1 MSAFVVL
8 KAGVLATLQDPG
20 RFGYAH
26 LGLTQGGPADYISY
40 RVADLLLQNQSSSCQ
55 IEVSVGGLSLL
66 ALTDTVFCVTGA
78 QMPLTIN
85 GQSKALW
92 QSHRIKKDDVI
103 ELGFARS
110 GLRCYLA
117 VAGGFKL
124 PKDFGSNSTV
134 LREKVG
140 GIAGAALQQGQ
151 FLPTRSACRPL
162 LLALPE
168 KFWPEFSTPLELGL
182 IPGYQQHWFDQAQW
196 QQLCGTDYQVSALYD
211 RMGYR
216 LQGEPLLYQ
225 SQYQSRALS
234 SEGVSYGAVQLPPDG
249 LPIVLLNDRQTLG
262 GYPKPGVVLARHAAA
277 LAQRQQGQLIRFY
290 QVAPEQLEVYQH
302 QQQRYWAE
310 LPMDFRSLR

>member
-8 KAGVLATLQDPG
+8 KAGMLATLQDQG

-26 LGLTQGGPADYISY
+26 LGLTQGGPADYVSY
-40 RVADLLLQNQSSSCQ
+40 RIADLLVQNQKTSCQ
-55 IEVSVGGLSLL
+55 IEVCVGGFSLL
-66 ALTDTVFCVTGA
+66 ALADTVLCVTGA

-117 VAGGFKL
+117 VADGFKL
-124 PKDFGSNSTV
+124 PKEFGSNSTV

-151 FLPTRSACRPL
+151 FLPVRSAYRPL
-162 LLALPE
+162 LWALPE
-168 KFWPEFSTPLELGL
+168 KFRPDFSAPLELGL
-182 IPGYQQHWFDQAQW
+182 LPSYQQHWFEHAQW
-196 QQLCGTDYQVSALYD
+196 QQLCGSDYQVSALYD

-216 LQGEPLLYQ
+216 LQGESLMYQAKALL
-225 SQYQSRALS
+225 
-234 SEGVSYGAVQLPPDG
+234 SEGISYGAVQLPPDG

-277 LAQRQQGQLIRFY
+277 LAQRQQGNPIRFY
-290 QVAPEQLEVYQH
+290 KISPEQLEGYQYE
-302 QQQRYWAE
+302 QQRYWAE
-310 LPMDFRSLR
+310 LPMDLRSLR

>member
-8 KAGVLATLQDPG
+8 KAGVLATLQDLG
-20 RFGYAH
+20 RFGYAY
-26 LGLTQGGPADYISY
+26 LGLTQGGPADYVSY
-40 RVADLLLQNQSSSCQ
+40 RIADLLLQNQRPSCQ
-55 IEVSVGGLSLL
+55 IEVSVGGLSLVS
-66 ALTDTVFCVTGA
+66 LTDTVFCVTGA
-78 QMPLTIN
+78 QMPLAIN

-103 ELGFARS
+103 ELGFAKS

-117 VAGGFKL
+117 VAEGFKL

-151 FLPTRSACRPL
+151 FLPVRSAYRPL
-162 LLALPE
+162 LWALPE
-168 KFWPEFSTPLELGL
+168 KLWPDFSTPLELGL
-182 IPGYQQHWFDQAQW
+182 LPGYQQHWFEQAQW

-216 LQGEPLLYQ
+216 LQGDPLMYQ
-225 SQYQSRALS
+225 PKALL
-234 SEGVSYGAVQLPPDG
+234 SEGISYGAVQLPPDG

-262 GYPKPGVVLARHAAA
+262 GYPKPGVVLARYAAA
-277 LAQRQQGQLIRFY
+277 LAQRQQGHPIRFY
-290 QVAPEQLEVYQH
+290 KISPEQLDTHQH
-302 QQQRYWAE
+302 EQQCYWAE

>member
-1 MSAFVVL
+1 MSVFVVL
-8 KAGVLATLQDPG
+8 KAGVLATLQDQG

-26 LGLTQGGPADYISY
+26 LGLTQGGPADYVSY
-40 RVADLLLQNQSSSCQ
+40 RIADLLLQNQSPSCQ
-55 IEVSVGGLSLL
+55 IEVSVGGLSLVAL
-66 ALTDTVFCVTGA
+66 ADTVFCVTGA

-103 ELGFARS
+103 ELGFSRS

-134 LREKVG
+134 LREKIG

-151 FLPTRSACRPL
+151 FLPAASTYRPL
-162 LLALPE
+162 LWALPE
-168 KFWPEFSTPLELGL
+168 KLWPQFSMPLELGL
-182 IPGYQQHWFDQAQW
+182 VPGYQQHWFDEAQW
-196 QQLCGTDYQVSALYD
+196 QQLCSTEYQVSALYD

-225 SQYQSRALS
+225 SRALL
-234 SEGVSYGAVQLPPDG
+234 SEGISYGAVQLPPDG

-262 GYPKPGVVLARHAAA
+262 GYPKPGVILARHAAA
-277 LAQRQQGQLIRFY
+277 LAQRQQGEPISFY
-290 QVAPEQLEVYQH
+290 LMLPQQLEAYQQ

>member
-8 KAGVLATLQDPG
+8 KSGVLATLQDQG

-26 LGLTQGGPADYISY
+26 LGLTQGGPADYVSY
-40 RVADLLLQNQSSSCQ
+40 RIADLLLQNQSPSCQ
-55 IEVSVGGLSLL
+55 IEVSVGGFSVV

-103 ELGFARS
+103 ELGFAKS

-124 PKDFGSNSTV
+124 AKDFGSNSTV

-151 FLPTRSACRPL
+151 FLPARSVYRPVL
-162 LLALPE
+162 WALPE
-168 KFWPEFSTPLELGL
+168 KYWPEFSNPLELGL
-182 IPGYQQHWFDQAQW
+182 IPGYQQHWFDEAQW
-196 QQLCGTDYQVSALYD
+196 QQLCSTDYQVSVLYD

-216 LQGEPLLYQ
+216 LQGEPLVYQ
-225 SQYQSRALS
+225 SQALL
-234 SEGVSYGAVQLPPDG
+234 SEGISYGAVQLPPDG

-277 LAQRQQGQLIRFY
+277 LAQRQQGQQIRFY
-290 QVAPEQLEVYQH
+290 KTLPEQLEAYQ
-302 QQQRYWAE
+302 QEQQRYWAE
-310 LPMDFRSLR
+310 LPMDFRSLP

>member
-1 MSAFVVL
+1 MSVFVVL
-8 KAGVLATLQDPG
+8 KAGVLATLQDQG

-26 LGLTQGGPADYISY
+26 LGLTQGGPADYVSY
-40 RVADLLLQNQSSSCQ
+40 RIADLLLQNQSPSCQ
-55 IEVSVGGLSLL
+55 IEVSVGGLSLVAL
-66 ALTDTVFCVTGA
+66 ADTVFCVTGA

-92 QSHRIKKDDVI
+92 QSHRIKKDDVV
-103 ELGFARS
+103 ELGFAKS

-134 LREKVG
+134 LREKIG

-151 FLPTRSACRPL
+151 FLPAASTYRPL
-162 LLALPE
+162 LWALPE
-168 KFWPEFSTPLELGL
+168 KLWPQFSMPLELGL
-182 IPGYQQHWFDQAQW
+182 VPGYQQHWFDEAQW
-196 QQLCGTDYQVSALYD
+196 QQLCSTEYQVSALYD

-225 SQYQSRALS
+225 SRALL
-234 SEGVSYGAVQLPPDG
+234 SEGISYGAVQLPPDG

-262 GYPKPGVVLARHAAA
+262 GYPKPGVILARHAAA
-277 LAQRQQGQLIRFY
+277 LAQRQQGEPISFY
-290 QVAPEQLEVYQH
+290 RMLPQQLEAYQQ

>member
-8 KAGVLATLQDPG
+8 KAGVLATLQDQG
-20 RFGYAH
+20 RVGYAH
-26 LGLTQGGPADYISY
+26 LGLTQGGPADYVSY
-40 RVADLLLQNQSSSCQ
+40 RIADLLLQNHSPSCQ

-66 ALTDTVFCVTGA
+66 ALTDTVFCLTGA

-103 ELGFARS
+103 ELGFAKS

-140 GIAGAALQQGQ
+140 GIAGAALQSGQ
-151 FLPTRSACRPL
+151 FLPAASTYRPL
-162 LLALPE
+162 LWALPQQY
-168 KFWPEFSTPLELGL
+168 WPDFSVPLELGL
-182 IPGYQQHWFDQAQW
+182 IPGYQQHWFDEAQW
-196 QQLCGTDYQVSALYD
+196 QQLCSTDYQVSALYD

-216 LQGEPLLYQ
+216 LQGEPLLYPPK
-225 SQYQSRALS
+225 ALL
-234 SEGVSYGAVQLPPDG
+234 SEGISYGAVQLPPDG

-277 LAQRQQGQLIRFY
+277 LAQRQQGQQICFY
-290 QVAPEQLEVYQH
+290 KIEPEQLEAH
-302 QQQRYWAE
+302 QQEQRRYWAE
-310 LPMDFRSLR
+310 LPMDFRSLC

>member
-8 KAGVLATLQDPG
+8 KAGVLATLQDQG

-26 LGLTQGGPADYISY
+26 LGLTQGGPADYVSY
-40 RVADLLLQNQSSSCQ
+40 RIADLLLQNPDPSCQ
-55 IEVSVGGLSLL
+55 IEISVGGFSLV
-66 ALTDTVFCVTGA
+66 ALCDTVFCVTGA

-103 ELGFARS
+103 ELGFAKS

-140 GIAGAALQQGQ
+140 GIAGSALQQGQ
-151 FLPTRSACRPL
+151 FLPAASTYRPL
-162 LLALPE
+162 LWALPE
-168 KFWPEFSTPLELGL
+168 KYWPDFSAPLELGL
-182 IPGYQQHWFDQAQW
+182 LPGYQQHWFDEAQW
-196 QQLCGTDYQVSALYD
+196 QQLCSTDYQVSALYD

-225 SQYQSRALS
+225 SRALL
-234 SEGVSYGAVQLPPDG
+234 SEGISYGAVQLPPDG

-277 LAQRQQGQLIRFY
+277 LAQRHQGQQIRFY
-290 QVAPEQLEVYQH
+290 KVAPEQLGSYQH

-310 LPMDFRSLR
+310 LPMDLRSLC

>member
-8 KAGVLATLQDPG
+8 KAGVLATLQDQG

-26 LGLTQGGPADYISY
+26 LGLTQGGPADYVSY
-40 RVADLLLQNQSSSCQ
+40 RIADLLLQNQTPSCQ

-78 QMPLTIN
+78 HMPLTVN

-103 ELGFARS
+103 ELGFAS
-110 GLRCYLA
+110 TGLRCYLA

-124 PKDFGSNSTV
+124 PKEFDSNSTV

-151 FLPTRSACRPL
+151 FLPARSSYRPL
-162 LLALPE
+162 LWALPE
-168 KFWPEFSTPLELGL
+168 KFWPDFAAPLQLGL
-182 IPGYQQHWFDQAQW
+182 VPGYQHSWFDKAQW
-196 QQLCGTDYQVSALYD
+196 QQLCSTEYQVSGLYD

-216 LQGEPLLYQ
+216 LEGQPLLYQ
-225 SQYQSRALS
+225 SRALL
-234 SEGVSYGAVQLPPDG
+234 SEGICYGAVQLPPDG

-262 GYPKPGVVLARHAAA
+262 GYPKPGAILARHAAA
-277 LAQRQQGQLIRFY
+277 LAQRKQGQSISFSL
-290 QVAPEQLEVYQH
+290 VAPEQLAAH
-302 QQQRYWAE
+302 QQQQVRYWAE
-310 LPMDFRSLR
+310 LAMDFRSLL

>member
-8 KAGVLATLQDPG
+8 KAGVLATLQDQG

-26 LGLTQGGPADYISY
+26 LGLTQGGPADYVSY
-40 RVADLLLQNQSSSCQ
+40 RIADLLLQNQNPSCQ
-55 IEVSVGGLSLL
+55 IEVSVGGLSLV

-85 GQSKALW
+85 GQPKALW

-103 ELGFARS
+103 ELGFAKS

-134 LREKVG
+134 LREQIG

-151 FLPTRSACRPL
+151 FLPARSTYRPV
-162 LLALPE
+162 LLALPSI
-168 KFWPEFSTPLELGL
+168 FWPDFSAPLQLGL
-182 IPGYQQHWFDQAQW
+182 VPGYQQHWFDEAQW

-225 SQYQSRALS
+225 SRALL
-234 SEGVSYGAVQLPPDG
+234 SEGISYGAVQLPPDG

-277 LAQRQQGQLIRFY
+277 LAQRQQGQPINFY
-290 QVAPEQLEVYQH
+290 RIETQQLEVYQ
-302 QQQRYWAE
+302 QEQQRYWAE

>member
-8 KAGVLATLQDPG
+8 KAGVLSTLQDQG

-26 LGLTQGGPADYISY
+26 LGLTQGGPADYVSY
-40 RVADLLLQNQSSSCQ
+40 RIADLLLQNQSQSCQ
-55 IEVSVGGLSLL
+55 IEVSVGGLSLVS
-66 ALTDTVFCVTGA
+66 LTDTVFCVTGA

-103 ELGFARS
+103 ELGFAKS

-151 FLPTRSACRPL
+151 FLPAPSAYRPL
-162 LLALPE
+162 LWALPE
-168 KFWPEFSTPLELGL
+168 KLWPQFSMPLELGL
-182 IPGYQQHWFDQAQW
+182 VPGYQQHWFDEAQW
-196 QQLCGTDYQVSALYD
+196 QQLCSTEYQVSALYD

-225 SQYQSRALS
+225 SRALL
-234 SEGVSYGAVQLPPDG
+234 SEGISYGAVQLPPDG

-262 GYPKPGVVLARHAAA
+262 GYPKPGVILARHAAA
-277 LAQRQQGQLIRFY
+277 LAQRQQGEPISFY
-290 QVAPEQLEVYQH
+290 LMLPQQLEAYQQ

>member
-8 KAGVLATLQDPG
+8 KAGVLSTLQDQG

-26 LGLTQGGPADYISY
+26 LGLTQGGPADYVSY
-40 RVADLLLQNQSSSCQ
+40 RIADLLLQNQSQSCQ
-55 IEVSVGGLSLL
+55 IEVSVGGLSLVS
-66 ALTDTVFCVTGA
+66 LTDTVFCVTGA

-103 ELGFARS
+103 ELGYAKS

-151 FLPTRSACRPL
+151 FLPAASTYRPL
-162 LLALPE
+162 LWALPE
-168 KFWPEFSTPLELGL
+168 KYWPEFSNPLELGL
-182 IPGYQQHWFDQAQW
+182 LPGYQQHWFDEAQW

-216 LQGEPLLYQ
+216 LQGQSILYQ
-225 SQYQSRALS
+225 SRSLL
-234 SEGVSYGAVQLPPDG
+234 SEGISYGAVQLPPDG

-277 LAQRQQGQLIRFY
+277 LAQRQQGQQIRFY
-290 QVAPEQLEVYQH
+290 KVLPEQLEAYQH

-310 LPMDFRSLR
+310 LPMDFRSLL

>member
-8 KAGVLATLQDPG
+8 NAGVLATLQDQG

-26 LGLTQGGPADYISY
+26 LGLTQGGPADYASY
-40 RVADLLLQNQSSSCQ
+40 RIADLLLQNQSPSCQ
-55 IEVSVGGLSLL
+55 IEVSVGGLSVV

-78 QMPLTIN
+78 QMPLTVN

-103 ELGFARS
+103 ELGFAKS

-134 LREKVG
+134 LREKIG

-151 FLPTRSACRPL
+151 FLPARPAYRPL
-162 LLALPE
+162 LWALPE
-168 KFWPEFSTPLELGL
+168 KYWPDFSAPLELGL
-182 IPGYQQHWFDQAQW
+182 VPGYQQHWFDEVQW
-196 QQLCGTDYQVSALYD
+196 QQLCSTDYQVSALYD

-225 SQYQSRALS
+225 SRALL
-234 SEGVSYGAVQLPPDG
+234 SEGISYGAVQLPPDG

-262 GYPKPGVVLARHAAA
+262 GYPKPGVILTRHAAA
-277 LAQRQQGQLIRFY
+277 LAQRQQGQSISFY
-290 QVAPEQLEVYQH
+290 KVSPSQLESYQ
-302 QQQRYWAE
+302 QEQQRYWAE
-310 LPMDFRSLR
+310 LPMDFRSLL

>member
-8 KAGVLATLQDPG
+8 KAGVLSTLQDQG
-20 RFGYAH
+20 RVGYAH
-26 LGLTQGGPADYISY
+26 LGLTQGGPADYVSY
-40 RVADLLLQNQSSSCQ
+40 RIADLLLQNQSPSCQ
-55 IEVSVGGLSLL
+55 IEVSVGGLSLV

-92 QSHRIKKDDVI
+92 QTHRIKKDDVI
-103 ELGFARS
+103 ELGFAKS

-151 FLPTRSACRPL
+151 FLPAASTYRPL
-162 LLALPE
+162 LWALPQ
-168 KFWPEFSTPLELGL
+168 KYWPDFSNPLELGL
-182 IPGYQQHWFDQAQW
+182 IPGYQQHWFDESQW

-216 LQGEPLLYQ
+216 LQGEPLLYH
-225 SQYQSRALS
+225 SRPLL
-234 SEGVSYGAVQLPPDG
+234 SEGISYGAVQLPPDG

-262 GYPKPGVVLARHAAA
+262 GYPKPGVVLARDAAA
-277 LAQRQQGQLIRFY
+277 LAQRQQGQQTRFY
-290 QVAPEQLEVYQH
+290 KIEPEQLEAH
-302 QQQRYWAE
+302 QQEQHRYWAE
-310 LPMDFRSLR
+310 LPMDFRSLC

>member
-8 KAGVLATLQDPG
+8 KAGVLSTLQDQG

-26 LGLTQGGPADYISY
+26 LGLSQGGPADYASY
-40 RVADLLLQNQSSSCQ
+40 RIADLLLQNQSPSCQ
-55 IEVSVGGLSLL
+55 IEVSVGGLSVL

-78 QMPLTIN
+78 AMPLTVN
-85 GQSKALW
+85 GQPKSLW
-92 QSHRIKKDDVI
+92 HSHRIKKDDVI
-103 ELGFARS
+103 ELGFAKS

-140 GIAGAALQQGQ
+140 GIAGSALQQGQ
-151 FLPTRSACRPL
+151 FLPAASTYRPL
-162 LLALPE
+162 LWALPE
-168 KFWPEFSTPLELGL
+168 KLWPQFSMPLELGL
-182 IPGYQQHWFDQAQW
+182 VPGYQQHWFDEAQW

-225 SQYQSRALS
+225 SRALL
-234 SEGVSYGAVQLPPDG
+234 SEGISYGAVQLPPDG

-262 GYPKPGVVLARHAAA
+262 GYPKPGAILARHAAA
-277 LAQRQQGQLIRFY
+277 LAQCTQGHPIRFY
-290 QVAPEQLEVYQH
+290 RIVPEQLAAYQ
-302 QQQRYWAE
+302 QEQQRYWAE

>member
-8 KAGVLATLQDPG
+8 KAGMLATLQDQG
-20 RFGYAH
+20 RFGFAH
-26 LGLTQGGPADYISY
+26 LGLTQGGPADYVSY
-40 RVADLLLQNQSSSCQ
+40 RIADLLLQNQRPSCQ
-55 IEVSVGGLSLL
+55 IEVSVGGLSLVS
-66 ALTDTVFCVTGA
+66 LTDTVFCVTGA

-92 QSHRIKKDDVI
+92 QSHRVKKDDVI

-117 VAGGFKL
+117 VADGFKL
-124 PKDFGSNSTV
+124 PKEFGSNSTV

-151 FLPTRSACRPL
+151 FLPVRSAYRPL
-162 LLALPE
+162 LWVLPE
-168 KFWPEFSTPLELGL
+168 KLWPDFSTPLELGL
-182 IPGYQQHWFDQAQW
+182 LPGYQQHWFEQAQW

-216 LQGEPLLYQ
+216 LLGEPLMYQ
-225 SQYQSRALS
+225 PKALL
-234 SEGVSYGAVQLPPDG
+234 SEGISYGAVQLPPDG

-277 LAQRQQGQLIRFY
+277 LAQRQQGHPIRFY
-290 QVAPEQLEVYQH
+290 KISPEQLEGSQH
-302 QQQRYWAE
+302 EQQRYWAE

>member
-1 MSAFVVL
+1 MSVFVVL
-8 KAGVLATLQDPG
+8 KAGVLATLQDQG

-26 LGLTQGGPADYISY
+26 LGLTQGGPADYVSY
-40 RVADLLLQNQSSSCQ
+40 RIADLLLQNQSPSCQ
-55 IEVSVGGLSLL
+55 IEVSVGGLSLV

-85 GQSKALW
+85 GQSKVLW

-103 ELGFARS
+103 ELGFAKS

-134 LREKVG
+134 LREKIG

-151 FLPTRSACRPL
+151 FLPAASTYRPL
-162 LLALPE
+162 LWALPE
-168 KFWPEFSTPLELGL
+168 KLWPQFSMPLELGL
-182 IPGYQQHWFDQAQW
+182 VPGYQQHWFDEAQW
-196 QQLCGTDYQVSALYD
+196 QQLCSTEYQVSALYD

-225 SQYQSRALS
+225 SRALL
-234 SEGVSYGAVQLPPDG
+234 SEGISYGAVQLPPDG

-262 GYPKPGVVLARHAAA
+262 GYPKPGVILARHAAA
-277 LAQRQQGQLIRFY
+277 LAQRQQGEPISFY
-290 QVAPEQLEVYQH
+290 LMLPQQLEAYQQ

>member
-8 KAGVLATLQDPG
+8 NAGVLATLQDQG

-26 LGLTQGGPADYISY
+26 LGLTQGGPADYASY
-40 RVADLLLQNQSSSCQ
+40 RIADLLLQNQSPSCQ
-55 IEVSVGGLSLL
+55 IEVSVGGLSVV

-78 QMPLTIN
+78 QMPLTVN

-103 ELGFARS
+103 ELGFAKS

-134 LREKVG
+134 LREKIG

-151 FLPTRSACRPL
+151 FLPARPAYRPL
-162 LLALPE
+162 LWALPE
-168 KFWPEFSTPLELGL
+168 KYWPDFSAPLELGL
-182 IPGYQQHWFDQAQW
+182 VPGYQQHWFDEVQW
-196 QQLCGTDYQVSALYD
+196 QQLCSADYQVSALYD

-225 SQYQSRALS
+225 SRALL
-234 SEGVSYGAVQLPPDG
+234 SEGISYGAVQLPPDG

-262 GYPKPGVVLARHAAA
+262 GYPKPGVILTRHAAA
-277 LAQRQQGQLIRFY
+277 LAQRQQGQSISFY
-290 QVAPEQLEVYQH
+290 KVSPSQLESYQ
-302 QQQRYWAE
+302 QEQQRYWAE
-310 LPMDFRSLR
+310 LPMDFRSLL

>member
-8 KAGVLATLQDPG
+8 KAGVLSTLQDQG

-26 LGLTQGGPADYISY
+26 LGLSQGGPADYASY
-40 RVADLLLQNQSSSCQ
+40 RIADLLLQNQSPSCQ
-55 IEVSVGGLSLL
+55 IEVSVGGLSVL

-78 QMPLTIN
+78 AMPLTVN
-85 GQSKALW
+85 GQPKSLW
-92 QSHRIKKDDVI
+92 HSHRIKKDDVI
-103 ELGFARS
+103 ELGFAKS

-151 FLPTRSACRPL
+151 FLPVRSTYRPL
-162 LLALPE
+162 LWVLPQ
-168 KFWPEFSTPLELGL
+168 KLWPDFSTPLQLGL
-182 IPGYQQHWFDQAQW
+182 VPGYQQHWFDEAQW

-225 SQYQSRALS
+225 SQALL
-234 SEGVSYGAVQLPPDG
+234 SEGISYGAVQLPPDG

-262 GYPKPGVVLARHAAA
+262 GYPKPGAILARHAAA
-277 LAQRQQGQLIRFY
+277 LAQCTQGHSIRFY
-290 QVAPEQLEVYQH
+290 RIESEQLAAYQ
-302 QQQRYWAE
+302 QEQQRYWAE

>member
-8 KAGVLATLQDPG
+8 KAGVLATLQDQG

-26 LGLTQGGPADYISY
+26 LGLTQGGPADYVSY
-40 RVADLLLQNQSSSCQ
+40 RIADLLLQNQKPSCQ
-55 IEVSVGGLSLL
+55 IEVSVGGLSLV

-78 QMPLTIN
+78 QMPLTVN

-92 QSHRIKKDDVI
+92 QSHPIKKDDVI

-124 PKDFGSNSTV
+124 AKDFGSNSTV

-151 FLPTRSACRPL
+151 FLPAPSTYRPL
-162 LLALPE
+162 LWALPE
-168 KFWPEFSTPLELGL
+168 KFWPDFSKPLELGL
-182 IPGYQQHWFDQAQW
+182 IPGYQQHWFEQAQW
-196 QQLCGTDYQVSALYD
+196 QQLCSNDYQVSALYD

-216 LQGEPLLYQ
+216 LQGEALL
-225 SQYQSRALS
+225 YQSRALL
-234 SEGVSYGAVQLPPDG
+234 SEGISYGAVQLPPDG

-262 GYPKPGVVLARHAAA
+262 GYPKPGVILAPHAAA
-277 LAQRQQGQLIRFY
+277 LAQRQQGQPIHFY
-290 QVAPEQLEVYQH
+290 KVLPEQLTSYQ
-302 QQQRYWAE
+302 QDQQRYWAE
-310 LPMDFRSLR
+310 LPMDFRSLL